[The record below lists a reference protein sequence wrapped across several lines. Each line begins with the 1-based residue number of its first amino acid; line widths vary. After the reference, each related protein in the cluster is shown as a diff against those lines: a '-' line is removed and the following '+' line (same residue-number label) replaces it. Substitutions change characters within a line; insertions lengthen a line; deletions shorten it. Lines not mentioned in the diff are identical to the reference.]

1 MKKNRQKKKAS
12 IQINRDKT
20 EMLGRENKSPN
31 CCF

>member
-1 MKKNRQKKKAS
+1 MKKNRQKKAS